1 MLIDVNYAFFLV
13 ILSQDKICFN
23 WLTDWWKQ
31 VEKKMVAMNRC
42 TNLKQWIPSALVI
55 SWITDVAK
63 CMYSATAKIE
73 QNSEIWFPMLV
84 QNKRA
89 TNLHAISHDIL

>member
-1 MLIDVNYAFFLV
+1 MLVDVNYAFFLV

-23 WLTDWWKQ
+23 WLMKTGGKEDGGKAINW
-31 VEKKMVAMNRC
+31 C

-73 QNSEIWFPMLV
+73 QNSEMINLV
-84 QNKRA
+84 
-89 TNLHAISHDIL
+89 L